1 VIDLNFLEKKTTT
14 QNNSRANILLW
25 IGLHGT
31 MPMTP
36 FTSSPWP
43 YRCVEEI
50 ISDKAFFTYVKAP
63 DLDLGVKVQDHA
75 FNLGDYM
82 VMMDL
87 MKLTS

>member
-1 VIDLNFLEKKTTT
+1 
-14 QNNSRANILLW
+14 
-25 IGLHGT
+25 
-31 MPMTP
+31 MTP

-43 YRCVEEI
+43 YKCVEEI
-50 ISDKAFFTYVKAP
+50 ILDEVFCTCVKAP

-82 VMMDL
+82 VMMAL